1 MAQTALPMTRAGLGR
16 TARRDAWW
24 VQPLATFVGLSAFLV
39 YATWAAFQGTHYEFG
54 PYLSPFYSPLL
65 FGARPHSWFGPKPGW
80 WPGAL
85 PFSPALLILWAP
97 GGFRVTCYYYRGAY
111 YKAFWADPPSCTVGE
126 PRKASYR
133 GEQSFPLILQ
143 NVHRYFLYLAVV
155 FIVILSID
163 VWKALW
169 FVDPHGRKAFRRR
182 RRHARARSRT
192 SFCSAATRSAATRCV
207 TWSAARA
214 TSCRIVRSERG
225 ADCVSCLNRRHMR
238 WAWASLFS
246 VAFADLY
253 VRLCS
258 MGIWTD
264 WRDSLRIRDI
274 RRTITTFVIG
284 AAARGCARRSRRR
297 RRAFASASSASRCS
311 ARRTR

>member
-1 MAQTALPMTRAGLGR
+1 MAPTALPMARDGFGS

-24 VQPLATFVGLSAFLV
+24 VQPLATFVGFSAFLV

-65 FGARPHSWFGPKPGW
+65 FGGGEHSWFGPVPGW
-80 WPGAL
+80 WPGAI
-85 PFSPALLILWAP
+85 PFSAAFLILWAP

-126 PRKASYR
+126 PRKTYL

-155 FIVILSID
+155 FIVILTVD

-169 FVDPHGRKAFRRR
+169 FVD
-182 RRHARARSRT
+182 
-192 SFCSAATRSAATRCV
+192 AATGEKRFGVGIGTLMLLANVILLGGYTFGCHSLRHLAGGRRDELSHLRVGSAV
-207 TWSAARA
+207 Y
-214 TSCRIVRSERG
+214 
-225 ADCVSCLNRRHMR
+225 DCVSCLNGRHMR
-238 WAWASLFS
+238 WAWGSLFS

-258 MGIWTD
+258 MGVWSD
-264 WRDSLRIRDI
+264 WRLI
-274 RRTITTFVIG
+274 
-284 AAARGCARRSRRR
+284 
-297 RRAFASASSASRCS
+297 
-311 ARRTR
+311 